1 MSKYVLVR
9 MTIARIHLVSNRVPG
24 RFVEVAHRLPL
35 SCSQVTASCCRG
47 LKQASA
53 YSPTQHEL
61 GNASGTLISAP
72 PLQRVERASLKLYGR
87 ILVVVVSSCTA
98 DSPSISSGFHDDPWH
113 SPQKADRSAKGLRS
127 LADHRKNVTTTSTKR
142 ACHNRRRWSPCTSAE
157 YLKGLL
163 QQGQRPGCL
172 KQLCDR
178 VDQVGQLQVQKI
190 PSAPGYP
197 HMFAQARPKPLALL
211 RSGTCLRN
219 PKPQA
224 SWRHHGRGRYR
235 RACVGSPVDLQATAS
250 QDFRCHT
257 DTLTMLQHVF
267 CTSAQLR
274 FSLHATSTTT
284 ATASATAPAIAAGA
298 ATTTTT
304 TTAAAEII

>member
-1 MSKYVLVR
+1 MD
-9 MTIARIHLVSNRVPG
+9 
-24 RFVEVAHRLPL
+24 
-35 SCSQVTASCCRG
+35 
-47 LKQASA
+47 A
-53 YSPTQHEL
+53 YSLLLYLPVR
-61 GNASGTLISAP
+61 LIVH
-72 PLQRVERASLKLYGR
+72 PL
-87 ILVVVVSSCTA
+87 
-98 DSPSISSGFHDDPWH
+98 SSGFHDDPWH

-178 VDQVGQLQVQKI
+178 VDQIGQLQVQKI
-190 PSAPGYP
+190 PSAQGYP

-235 RACVGSPVDLQATAS
+235 RACVGSPVDLQRLRRTFVVTQTRLQCCNMCFARQHNCGS
-250 QDFRCHT
+250 VF
-257 DTLTMLQHVF
+257 MLHPLPLL
-267 CTSAQLR
+267 QLVQLLLLLLLVQPQR
-274 FSLHATSTTT
+274 RQQQQQQQK
-284 ATASATAPAIAAGA
+284 
-298 ATTTTT
+298 
-304 TTAAAEII
+304 